1 MAPIADWIAPN
12 VQSGMSALAIPLLIL
27 VSIWLLYKVTI
38 YALPCLAG
46 LVFAHYALETGA
58 GWFGGL
64 VVFAFGAL
72 VIIGLM
78 RWAFA
83 SARRPKVRMLLSI
96 AFTAPSIALSYFI
109 LNALS
114 ASHVPSETWRQVLCI
129 IGALLSGL
137 LAFGRLAEPGAGF
150 ERE

>member
-1 MAPIADWIAPN
+1 MLIGSR
-12 VQSGMSALAIPLLIL
+12 QSVLSGLSALTIPLLIL
-27 VSIWLLYKVTI
+27 VFMWLFHKVTI

-46 LVFAHYALETGA
+46 LVAAHYALETGA

-64 VVFAFGAL
+64 VVFGLTAITMFGL
-72 VIIGLM
+72 V

-83 SARRPKVRMLLSI
+83 SARRPRVRILLSM
-96 AFTAPSIALSYFI
+96 AFTGPSIALSYFI

-114 ASHVPSETWRQVLCI
+114 AGHVPSETWRQTLCI
-129 IGALLSGL
+129 IGALLCGL
-137 LAFGRLAEPGAGF
+137 MAFGRLAEPDAGF